1 MKYWTYILLT
11 EKGTLYTGVAID
23 VEKRFQEH
31 LEGST
36 KGKKGAKYTN
46 SNKPV
51 KIVYKKQFES
61 KSLAMKEEWRIK
73 HLKRE
78 EKLKLIENENIWLNF
93 CANIIL

>member
-1 MKYWTYILLT
+1 MKYWTYILIT

-31 LEGST
+31 LSGST
-36 KGKKGAKYTN
+36 KGNKGAKYTN

-51 KIVYKKQFES
+51 KIVYKKQFDS

-73 HLKRE
+73 HLKRK
-78 EKLKLIENENIWLNF
+78 EKLKLIENQNN
-93 CANIIL
+93 

>member
-1 MKYWTYILLT
+1 MKYWTYILET

-31 LEGST
+31 LEGSA

-51 KIVYKKQFES
+51 KIVYKKVI
-61 KSLAMKEEWRIK
+61 KLGLAP
-73 HLKRE
+73 
-78 EKLKLIENENIWLNF
+78 
-93 CANIIL
+93 ANSVNNQHVSRFLSASIRK

>member
-51 KIVYKKQFES
+51 KIVYKKLFES

-78 EKLKLIENENIWLNF
+78 EKLKLIESENN
-93 CANIIL
+93 

>member
-78 EKLKLIENENIWLNF
+78 EKLKLIENENI
-93 CANIIL
+93 

>member
-78 EKLKLIENENIWLNF
+78 EKLKLIKDENI
-93 CANIIL
+93 

>member
-11 EKGTLYTGVAID
+11 EKGTLYAGVAID

-78 EKLKLIENENIWLNF
+78 EKLKLIENEND
-93 CANIIL
+93 